1 MRRARIPAP
10 NRPARVLRPDIAPG
24 RRVLVISDIHGQ
36 LSFLKGVL
44 DKVGFSPD
52 DVLILLGDMLEKG
65 PDSLATLRYILRLQR
80 THTVYALCGN
90 CDHIDRVFL
99 EGLPHV
105 DEDLWPVFDFW
116 WRRGLIAQMAAE
128 LGLPI
133 TGPGD
138 LPGIR
143 RAILERLPDEA
154 DFLLELPHILEAGR
168 YIFVHGG
175 VPRETDLDSLPE
187 YTCLKNDDFLGQ
199 GLTFDKWVVVGH
211 WPVTLYDPRIASAAP
226 IITRDRH
233 IISIDGGC
241 VLKADGQLNALI
253 IPDVYRDEVE
263 WAAYDGLPLV
273 TALDDQA
280 PSDDPFNLRWSD
292 SVVEVVRE
300 EEDCCLC
307 RHVTTGR
314 ELWVLRE
321 YLYCR
326 RSDRQLHCEDS
337 TDYRLPVA
345 AGDVLSLVRSCS
357 LGHLVKKNGVTGW
370 YMGRIGKSAPAG

>member
-10 NRPARVLRPDIAPG
+10 HRPARVLRPAIAPG
-24 RRVLVISDIHGQ
+24 RRVLVISDVHGQ

-44 DKVGFSPD
+44 EQVGFSSD

-65 PDSLATLRYILRLQR
+65 PDSLETLRYILRLRQ

-99 EGLPHV
+99 EGHPHV
-105 DEDLWPVFDFW
+105 DEDLWPVFSFW

-143 RAILERLPDEA
+143 RAILERLPGEA
-154 DFLLELPHILEAGR
+154 GFLLELPHILEAGR

-199 GLTFDKWVVVGH
+199 GLAFDKWVVVGH
-211 WPVTLYDPRIASAAP
+211 WPVTLYDPHIASAAP
-226 IITRDRH
+226 IIARDRH

-241 VLKADGQLNALI
+241 VLKVDGQLNALI
-253 IPDVYRDEVE
+253 IPDVYRDEVD

-280 PSDDPFNLRWSD
+280 PSADPFNLRWSD

-300 EEDCCLC
+300 EADCCLC

-326 RSDRQLHCEDS
+326 RSDRLIHCEDS

-370 YMGRIGKSAPAG
+370 YMGRIEKSAPAG